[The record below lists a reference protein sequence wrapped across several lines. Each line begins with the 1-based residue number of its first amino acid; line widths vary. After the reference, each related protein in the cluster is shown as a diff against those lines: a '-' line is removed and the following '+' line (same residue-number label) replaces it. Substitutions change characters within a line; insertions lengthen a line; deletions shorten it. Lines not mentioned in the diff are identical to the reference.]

1 MKTPKMKMRTKTVT
15 GKLTTDYI
23 SSLVKDTSFFI
34 LPATTTTICQ
44 LTLQNGFVVVG
55 TSACIDK
62 NSFSK
67 EIGEQEAYKN
77 ALDKVWELE
86 GYLLK
91 QRLHEKAIK
100 NTHQQYSTFGGAL
113 EHIKQGGKAARRGWN
128 GKDMWISL
136 SVGPNV
142 SLANSKSIPSQ
153 MFWSENNRKYAEENG
168 GYATV
173 LPCITMKTASGE
185 ILMGWLASQ
194 SDMLAND
201 WVFVV

>member
-15 GKLTTDYI
+15 GKLTPDYI

-34 LPATTTTICQ
+34 LPTTTTTICQ

-91 QRLHEKAIK
+91 QRLYETQS
-100 NTHQQYSTFGGAL
+100 NTCESRYATFGEAL
-113 EHIKQGGKAARRGWN
+113 EVLKKGGKVARRGWN
-128 GKDMWISL
+128 GKGMWLSL
-136 SVGPNV
+136 SVGPSI
-142 SLANSKSIPSQ
+142 SLANSRSIPSQ